1 MKRTRTRSAGSFR
14 RPQTALS
21 FGTMEERPVLV
32 PSSICFACLLMT
44 GKRTSSA
51 ASNCSTTIKM
61 RAQRQSERASAA
73 AGVTKYASRQRRPAR
88 SGKKI
93 ASHIQLIVGAVVF
106 RDASRRH
113 LQSSLDRRN
122 TSRNPYRRIPVA
134 EWLGPSF
141 QSTNCNPSTDDGV
154 ESILEC
160 PSLSRSSRSAPTA
173 AKSPP
178 RPRSRPLA
186 ALRSHTIV
194 DTKGCAAP
202 AGKPKANNCQ
212 PSRFCTA
219 VALKRPQVP
228 QAPGEDKPQ
237 SRPGVQVDGPQR
249 ISSSLE
255 ALP

>member
-1 MKRTRTRSAGSFR
+1 
-14 RPQTALS
+14 
-21 FGTMEERPVLV
+21 
-32 PSSICFACLLMT
+32 MT

-160 PSLSRSSRSAPTA
+160 LHFPGARVLARQPHRVLDEPVNGEPVCDANSLLTGKITGDSSILGHFPARRSQKLLAIQQVMNGFPKKQNRELIRWIWELFSREQGIIIADNPAVLDSGKARPS
-173 AKSPP
+173 
-178 RPRSRPLA
+178 
-186 ALRSHTIV
+186 
-194 DTKGCAAP
+194 
-202 AGKPKANNCQ
+202 
-212 PSRFCTA
+212 
-219 VALKRPQVP
+219 
-228 QAPGEDKPQ
+228 
-237 SRPGVQVDGPQR
+237 
-249 ISSSLE
+249 
-255 ALP
+255 